1 MANPDHVAMR
11 STHTLPS
18 AARLLL
24 VIAAASSFGFAAGA
38 WPPSPSAS
46 DTTVPG
52 PGTDNARLSGT
63 GRDLLCGASVPKH
76 GNHLRFESMSLAEL
90 EATAVDA
97 DARPVSEDRRIR

>member
-1 MANPDHVAMR
+1 MVRADHVAMR

-18 AARLLL
+18 AALLLL
-24 VIAAASSFGFAAGA
+24 VIAAASGFGFAAGA
-38 WPPSPSAS
+38 WPPSPGAA

-52 PGTDNARLSGT
+52 PATDDGRLSDT
-63 GRDLLCGASVPKH
+63 GRDLLCGANVPKQ

-97 DARPVSEDRRIR
+97 DARPVSEDRRSR